1 MSDWAPQLGIDPTI
15 VSLDSRFVYSML
27 FVCIYSTVG
36 HGIVHMVGFSYLSKS
51 GFGWPNALAQ
61 VSTIRGH

>member
-36 HGIVHMVGFSYLSKS
+36 HGIVHMVAFHIYQSPGL
-51 GFGWPNALAQ
+51 GGLML
-61 VSTIRGH
+61 